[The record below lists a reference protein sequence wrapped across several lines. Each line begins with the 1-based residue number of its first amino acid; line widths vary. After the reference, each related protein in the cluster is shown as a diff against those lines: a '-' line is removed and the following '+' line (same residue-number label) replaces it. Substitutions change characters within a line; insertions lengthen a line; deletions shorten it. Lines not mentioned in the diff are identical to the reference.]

1 MVKGV
6 NGFLIPLFDV
16 EAMVE
21 KMVYLV
27 EKPEEII
34 RMGNSSYRISLEKFD
49 GNVFNLRLAA
59 LILGVKGVP
68 NC

>member
-1 MVKGV
+1 
-6 NGFLIPLFDV
+6 
-16 EAMVE
+16 
-21 KMVYLV
+21 V

-68 NC
+68 NR